1 MKYLSDS
8 KLICV
13 VSPGDGV
20 VRERKHILADV
31 LARAL
36 PTLGL
41 EFCDDILAT

>member
-1 MKYLSDS
+1 MKYFSDS
-8 KLICV
+8 KFIGV
-13 VSPGDGV
+13 VSPGNFV
-20 VRERKHILADV
+20 VGESKHILANI